1 MRDWGERDP
10 RWRGIRSETV
20 DIASAG
26 PLHESPTTV
35 HLLRAGGRGGTPTLL
50 VHGLGGSASNWLDV
64 MMPLAEDGPVV
75 AVDLAG
81 FGRTEPPHPRASR
94 IRPLSRF
101 LQRVLDVLGWPRAVV
116 HGNSMGGL
124 LAVLLAAEAPERVAR
139 LVLTCPAL
147 PPPRRIGSLS
157 PGTVLRF
164 APFLSWRLG
173 GLLFERVYHATSAE
187 HLRRE
192 TMKLVLGDLDD
203 VRPAMRQV
211 QLENIE
217 LGKVDGWRAS
227 AFARAAADMVST
239 LGVARSVN
247 DAIDAITAPT
257 LVVWGEHDRL
267 VSRATIDTVAAR
279 RPDWDRVD
287 LDRVGHVPMLEA
299 PDRWLEAVAR
309 HAAEASA

>member
-10 RWRGIRSETV
+10 RWRGIRSETI
-20 DIASAG
+20 DISSAG
-26 PLHESPTTV
+26 PLHDGPTTV
-35 HLLRAGGRGGTPTLL
+35 HLLRAGEGGGTPTLL
-50 VHGLGGSASNWLDV
+50 VHGLGGSAPNWLDV
-64 MMPLAEDGPVV
+64 MVPLAADGPVV

-94 IRPLSRF
+94 LRPLSRF
-101 LQRVLDVLGWPRAVV
+101 LQRVLDALGWSRAVV

-124 LAVLLAAEAPERVAR
+124 LAVLLAADAPERVAR

-147 PPPRRIGSLS
+147 PPPRRVRSLS

-173 GLLFERVYHATSAE
+173 GLLLERVYRAAPAE

-217 LGKVDGWRAS
+217 QGKADGWRAP
-227 AFARAAADMVST
+227 AFARAAADLVST

-247 DAIDAITAPT
+247 DAVDAITAPT

-267 VSRATIDTVAAR
+267 VGRATIDAVAAR

-287 LDRVGHVPMLEA
+287 LDGVGHVPMLEA
-299 PDRWLEAVAR
+299 PDSWLEVVAR